1 MIKKLLMLVVCVA
14 VVAALVPSYV
24 GAAGPGKATE
34 PTPEQQYTQAILTL
48 EQHYTQAIDELQRY
62 LSISETGNIVLN
74 APEGIVK
81 SINGDVYQTILS
93 MLEQT
98 NWMIDN
104 GYVVCNPD
112 FTLSDTD
119 KYDKYIEA
127 CSQYLEPGSD
137 VIAEGNAI
145 ALSSTSGGGITA
157 FYTYWWG
164 YWLYMSDDTCDAVV
178 LALTVGGLTA
188 AALAGYL
195 AVGGITI
202 PGAVAAIVVGWAAG
216 VGAAGLDYLN
226 RDNTGIKLRLNFTW
240 LPFPPLI
247 PTWVGAQ
254 PDACGVVTG
263 RVTDQATGNGLPYSR
278 IRAVQSG
285 EVILEVGTDST
296 GRYAIAL
303 SPGTYIIQASY
314 SGYYEQGKF
323 VAVSDGSSSTR
334 DFQLDQIIQ
343 GGGGCP
349 FLQVWD
355 GSDYVDEGLLDIHN
369 AEGVD
374 VTYEH
379 TLTAMPERVEGD
391 YRFRL
396 TEHPQTI
403 SHIDQVQLYAILEN
417 GRVQKLPL
425 IQAQHSEDG
434 NVLNLLLNSDDR
446 RVEEKGADHNG
457 GTSQSID
464 LKFTALGSNAKAVA
478 FVFMIEGN
486 NMILKY

>member
-1 MIKKLLMLVVCVA
+1 MVIRDKEIEEGEEKMIRKLLLLVLCVA
-14 VVAALVPSYV
+14 VVVALVPSYV
-24 GAAGPGKATE
+24 GA
-34 PTPEQQYTQAILTL
+34 
-48 EQHYTQAIDELQRY
+48 
-62 LSISETGNIVLN
+62 
-74 APEGIVK
+74 
-81 SINGDVYQTILS
+81 
-93 MLEQT
+93 
-98 NWMIDN
+98 
-104 GYVVCNPD
+104 
-112 FTLSDTD
+112 
-119 KYDKYIEA
+119 
-127 CSQYLEPGSD
+127 
-137 VIAEGNAI
+137 
-145 ALSSTSGGGITA
+145 TSGGIDA
-157 FYTYWWG
+157 SYSYWWG
-164 YWLYMSDDTCDAVV
+164 YWIYLSDATCDAIV
-178 LALTVGGLTA
+178 LAMGVGGGISGIIAGALPPTA
-188 AALAGYL
+188 PIAS
-195 AVGGITI
+195 
-202 PGAVAAIVVGWAAG
+202 IVAG
-216 VGAAGLDYLN
+216 VLVIGALTINYLN
-226 RDNTGIKLRLNFTW
+226 SNDTGIKIRLNYTF
-240 LPFPPLI
+240 LPFPFLPLI

-296 GRYAIAL
+296 GRYAIVL

-314 SGYYEQGKF
+314 SGYYEQGKS

-379 TLTAMPERVEGD
+379 TLTAMPERVEGA

-464 LKFTALGSNAKAVA
+464 LKFAAPGPHTEPVA
-478 FVFMIEGN
+478 FIFTIEGHN
-486 NMILKY
+486 SLVKM